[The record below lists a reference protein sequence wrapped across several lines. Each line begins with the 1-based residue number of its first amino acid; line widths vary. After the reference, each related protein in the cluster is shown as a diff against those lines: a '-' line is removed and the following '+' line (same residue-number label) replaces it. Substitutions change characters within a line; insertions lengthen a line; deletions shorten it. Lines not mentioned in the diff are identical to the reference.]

1 MEHDRVQEQEESTMN
16 NTHYA
21 FRSRT
26 LSQLRP
32 KVRRFVGLPLPT
44 FFVLITMALVFAS
57 CSATPNVS
65 DVTEKVEKQV
75 NSVKS
80 YQSEGTMTVYT
91 SKTPQTYDVSVH
103 FEQPHFYRIALTNRT
118 KNITQ
123 IILRNNDGVFV
134 LTPHLQ
140 KSFRFQSDWPN
151 KQGQAYLYE
160 TLMQAILSDTNAQLL
175 TEPSTYV
182 FDVAANYNNGSLV
195 RQKIW
200 LDRQTLMPTQVVV
213 SNTNAQDII
222 RVTFKTF
229 QLNPKTQRTMFD
241 MQHNMTRLS
250 LQAIPLVDENT
261 AATHT
266 ATAPPS
272 SPPTLNLIVPTYV
285 PAGVTAH
292 TPLPHEDTVILRY
305 TGKYNY
311 TLTQRLATKT
321 NVSTHQIGT
330 VADVLDDSVGVLLG
344 EKQRSLLW
352 TADGQDYQLV
362 SNTLPYEEML
372 HIAHSMTMSIDK

>member
-16 NTHYA
+16 NTRYA
-21 FRSRT
+21 SRSHS
-26 LSQLRP
+26 LSLFHP
-32 KVRRFVGLPLPT
+32 KVRRFVGTPLPT
-44 FFVLITMALVFAS
+44 FFVMITMALVFTS

-65 DVTEKVEKQV
+65 DITEKVEKQV

-261 AATHT
+261 PATHT
-266 ATAPPS
+266 ATAPPT

-285 PAGVTAH
+285 PVGVTAH

-330 VADVLDDSVGVLLG
+330 VADVLDDSVGILLG
-344 EKQRSLLW
+344 EKKRSLLW

-362 SNTLPYEEML
+362 SNALPYEEML

>member
-1 MEHDRVQEQEESTMN
+1 MN
-16 NTHYA
+16 NTRYA
-21 FRSRT
+21 FRFQFRSRS
-26 LSQLRP
+26 LSLLRP

-65 DVTEKVEKQV
+65 DITEKVEKQV

-175 TEPSTYV
+175 TETSTYV

-261 AATHT
+261 PSTQTTTAAPT
-266 ATAPPS
+266 
-272 SPPTLNLIVPTYV
+272 SPPTLNLIVPTYI

-330 VADVLDDSVGVLLG
+330 VADVLDDSVGILLG

-362 SNTLPYEEML
+362 SNAMPYEEMVN
-372 HIAHSMTMSIDK
+372 IAHSMTMSIDK

>member
-16 NTHYA
+16 NNHYA
-21 FRSRT
+21 FRSRF
-26 LSQLRP
+26 LSVLRP
-32 KVRRFVGLPLPT
+32 KVHHFMGLPLPA
-44 FFVLITMALVFAS
+44 FFVLTTMALIFAS

-229 QLNPKTQRTMFD
+229 QLNPKTQRTIFD

-261 AATHT
+261 PATQT
-266 ATAPPS
+266 ATAPPT
-272 SPPTLNLIVPTYV
+272 SPPTLNLIVPKYV

-292 TPLPHEDTVILRY
+292 TPLPHEDTIILRY

-330 VADVLDDSVGVLLG
+330 VADVLDDAVGVLLG

-352 TADGQDYQLV
+352 TADGQDYQLI
-362 SNTLPYEEML
+362 SNALPYEEML
-372 HIAHSMTMSIDK
+372 NIAHSMTMSIDK